1 METVLVGHLFDLM
14 EAYRKATNLGEATVG
29 RFCAADGRFF
39 TRLRDGKT
47 FTARKYD
54 EVVLWFASNW
64 PEAAEWPAEIERP
77 TSPDLVEKPATV
89 AQSGAAA

>member
-1 METVLVGHLFDLM
+1 METVLVAHLFDLM

-64 PEAAEWPAEIERP
+64 PEGVAWPADIEHP
-77 TSPDLVEKPATV
+77 SSPDEPIASE
-89 AQSGAAA
+89 QPNEGAAA

>member
-64 PEAAEWPAEIERP
+64 PEAAAWPKGIERP
-77 TSPDLVEKPATV
+77 DEPEAPARLP
-89 AQSGAAA
+89 AASEGAAA